1 MRHISKAKGFT
12 FIEVAVY
19 VAVLAI
25 VFLAVISFFIWS
37 IRTNKKVQAIQ
48 EVTTASRRAM
58 EIMTQEIKEAQGL
71 YTPTSSSTQLSLL
84 TAKYLPGN
92 EADTYIDF
100 YLCDTRLCLKKET
113 DDPIAITPGSVE
125 ITDLR
130 FTQISS
136 SSAPSIQIN
145 LTLSSVLD
153 YGLSGFQSRLSATA
167 TASIRR

>member
-1 MRHISKAKGFT
+1 MRYISKAKGFT

-19 VAVLAI
+19 VAVLAM

-37 IRTNKKVQAIQ
+37 IRVNKKAQAIQ
-48 EVTTASRRAM
+48 EVSTASRRAM

-71 YTPTSSSTQLSLL
+71 YVPTSSSTQLSLL
-84 TAKYLPGN
+84 TAKYLTSD
-92 EADTYIDF
+92 EEDAYIDF
-100 YLCDTRLCLKKET
+100 YLCSPRLCLKKEAQ
-113 DDPIAITPGSVE
+113 DPIAITPESVE

-145 LTLSSVLD
+145 LTLSSVQD
-153 YGLSGFQSRLSATA
+153 YDLFGFQAQLSATS